1 MYTYIYSCIHIYQLE
16 VCGKISQAQAQLREA
31 DAGSSDNVAVLPLPR
46 HSPSVVQPL
55 AMDAATRVCVGV
67 GGSRSGG
74 ALPLPAAGAAVSL
87 VHEKSRNG
95 LSEMLTELNL
105 AEKYRDRLESEGVD
119 IKDMKET
126 LASRGDSALLQL
138 LEEVGVDKVVH
149 RHRIANHLSNLQR
162 MSVERNW

>member
-1 MYTYIYSCIHIYQLE
+1 M
-16 VCGKISQAQAQLREA
+16 
-31 DAGSSDNVAVLPLPR
+31 
-46 HSPSVVQPL
+46 
-55 AMDAATRVCVGV
+55 
-67 GGSRSGG
+67 
-74 ALPLPAAGAAVSL
+74 SL
-87 VHEKSRNG
+87 VHEKTQNE

-105 AEKYRDRLESEGVD
+105 ADKYRDKLESEGVD